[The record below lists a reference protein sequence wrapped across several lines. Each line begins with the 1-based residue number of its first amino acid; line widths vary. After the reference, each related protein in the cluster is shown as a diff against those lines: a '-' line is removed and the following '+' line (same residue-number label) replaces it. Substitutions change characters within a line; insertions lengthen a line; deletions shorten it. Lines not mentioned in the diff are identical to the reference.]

1 MKNNSSIWIVLMLFT
16 ILSALAATNLMDF
29 KYLTLVILGFAVL
42 KFIGVAFYFME
53 IKDAHPFW
61 KAILLIF
68 LSIFSIITLMLV

>member
-1 MKNNSSIWIVLMLFT
+1 MLFT